1 MSNRISVLI
10 TGGSGFIGRNLVEEL
25 SGNQELQVYSVDLS
39 HEKSS
44 EIASVQYIDCDLTNS
59 SEVNNL
65 PMVDYVF
72 HLAAINGTQRFYE
85 EPWFVFYNSLMS
97 TINVINHFKNSNKIK
112 RFIYT
117 SSSEVYADRA
127 LSEKSELK
135 TNEYISVGF
144 NDVLNPRWSYG
155 GAKLAGEIGLN
166 SAHIQLGLNFTILR
180 YHNVYGPNMG
190 INHVIP
196 DFVNRGRNGE
206 FRLMG
211 GDNVRS
217 FIHIKD
223 AVAATV
229 LAGFADLSLGKIVH
243 IGNEEPVSMIELARV
258 IMDESGWDGELM
270 IEGAPEGSTN
280 FRCPDTTF
288 LRKTL
293 GFKAEYDLTEG
304 IRDYLEVEAKGQ

>member
-1 MSNRISVLI
+1 VSNRDSVLI

-25 SGNQELQVYSVDLS
+25 SRNRELQVFSVDLT
-39 HEKSS
+39 HDKSA
-44 EIASVQYIDCDLTNS
+44 EIVDVQYIDCNLTNP
-59 SEVNNL
+59 SEVQEL
-65 PMVDYVF
+65 PMVHYIF
-72 HLAAINGTQRFYE
+72 HLAAINGTQRFYQ

-97 TINVINHFKNSNKIK
+97 TINVINHFKESDKVK
-112 RFIYT
+112 RFVYT
-117 SSSEVYADRA
+117 SSSEVYADRN
-127 LSEKSELK
+127 LSENSELK
-135 TNEYISVGF
+135 TNEDVSVGF
-144 NDVLNPRWSYG
+144 NNVLNPRWSYG

-166 SAHIQLGLNFTILR
+166 SASIQLGMNFTILR

-190 INHVIP
+190 VNHVIP
-196 DFVNRGRNGE
+196 DFVDRGRRGE

-243 IGNEEPVSMIELARV
+243 IGNEEPISMHALARV
-258 IMDESGWDGELM
+258 IMDESGWVGELK
-270 IEGAPEGSTN
+270 IESAPEGSTN

-293 GFKAEYDLTEG
+293 GFESEYDLARG
-304 IRDYLEVEAKGQ
+304 IRDYLEVEGKG